1 MLGLLRFLF
10 FFFFLRTFNLVIC
23 ILGFFYFIWTLKYSI
38 IAFYLFNIWKKYTLS
53 LYFIIHVKDLIPL
66 KKRFLASLH
75 GCGSYFPQ
83 TGIERATSSE
93 SMESLPLNHLEIP
106 FSIFSSV
113 FLSLLLNI
121 FNKNTFG
128 LVVSPYCNFVL
139 CLDFALIIV
148 FFLLLH
154 LGFISS
160 NFSFFIFN
168 FLWCKLGFVLCFVLF
183 HL

>member
-1 MLGLLRFLF
+1 MF
-10 FFFFLRTFNLVIC
+10 FIC
-23 ILGFFYFIWTLKYSI
+23 LISEKSIHYPFIY
-38 IAFYLFNIWKKYTLS
+38 YTC
-53 LYFIIHVKDLIPL
+53 
-66 KKRFLASLH
+66 KRFDSSQKKVFWPHFMA
-75 GCGSYFPQ
+75 CGSYFPKQ
-83 TGIERATSSE
+83 VLNVGHQQWEHGVLTTE
-93 SMESLPLNHLEIP
+93 PLGNSP
-106 FSIFSSV
+106 FSIFFISL
-113 FLSLLLNI
+113 LSILLNI

-154 LGFISS
+154 LGFISP

-168 FLWCKLGFVLCFVLF
+168 FLWCKLGFLLCFVLF